1 MTLIV
6 HPETGGRVD
15 VRPAAVETLRRSG
28 WTVPEDLAADGPAAA
43 QKKPAK
49 AGTAEPDGDSD

>member
-1 MTLIV
+1 MTLLV
-6 HPETGGRVD
+6 HPVTGARVD

-28 WTVPEDLAADGPAAA
+28 WAEPEPPAADGPAAA
-43 QKKPAK
+43 KKTPAK